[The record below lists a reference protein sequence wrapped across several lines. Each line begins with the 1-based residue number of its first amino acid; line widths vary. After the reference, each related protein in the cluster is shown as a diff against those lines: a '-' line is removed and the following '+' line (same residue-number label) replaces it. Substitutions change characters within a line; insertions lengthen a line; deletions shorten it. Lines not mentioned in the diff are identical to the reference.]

1 MGCRNSSLKSIAL
14 QVKQLVPPV
23 SSDGHKNQSWVFR
36 LPNRISLHLILFL
49 GSSKWSNAFNLKEN
63 QLIFFSFSLTATLH
77 CTDPLKKIVKKWEK
91 VHKKFVFVFNPF
103 LVIHSITIHYLI
115 LYARGFDG
123 KTPNFTKT
131 ISSNQDVC
139 KYTISFIL
147 AC

>member
-1 MGCRNSSLKSIAL
+1 MRYKSNNWCRQSVVMGTKTKVGFFGCLTEF
-14 QVKQLVPPV
+14 
-23 SSDGHKNQSWVFR
+23 HC
-36 LPNRISLHLILFL
+36 ILFYFWEVRNGVML
-49 GSSKWSNAFNLKEN
+49 STWKKINWFFFHFPS
-63 QLIFFSFSLTATLH
+63 IFFATLH

-115 LYARGFDG
+115 SYARGFDG

-147 AC
+147 ACWAPKH